1 MRNQPTPIYAANQPS
16 RNGAAWD
23 VDAEPALRLTWLF
36 AVMALPLLVVAGR
49 LVQLQWFLADG
60 FAVDERRESVS
71 FEPIPSRHG
80 RIIAADGTVLAFD
93 EERFQVLVHYRWLE
107 EPPNERW
114 LRDEAMTRLSR
125 SERRDKQKLA
135 AAMQEVLDRR
145 VAMWEALAEMTDR
158 KPNELSE
165 LRLRVQKRV
174 ERIFK
179 LVDERQAKQQRDNV
193 ADKPEATTSG
203 DSALSGEST
212 SPKLSRAWDVV
223 KHELTTSPT
232 RERRD
237 SLRIPEQSDYHVLI
251 ENVSSEECA
260 DIETQP
266 DRFPG
271 VRTDVITRRVYPH
284 GRVAPHLV
292 GHRGEINQ
300 VELDARHKRYSHG
313 DPLDYQASD
322 SIGKSGVE
330 QSYEEVLRGVRGQ
343 RKIVRDRNGI
353 VTRVEVVEPP
363 KIGRDVI
370 LSFNVALQEQATAL
384 LNEIVEGDSV
394 GRFSKTSERSTQE
407 GTERDET
414 HGLGNRA
421 TEGKQRPPGA
431 CIVAMDVQTGEIL
444 AAATAPTFDIND
456 WLSGSSDVR
465 EALLAD
471 ARSPMFPRATQMKLP
486 PGSVFKTVS
495 AVALLESGLID
506 PDRPIECVGYLD
518 TPKKNVCYTFTH
530 YGHGHYATD
539 LTKALA
545 ASCNVYFFKAARTI
559 GPQPLVDWAE
569 RFGFGQP
576 TGVDLS
582 GEVSGHLPRPPQ
594 QLPTSLAKGNAIG
607 KGLKKLGSTGVE
619 LASHEQLANDQAH
632 DLLPT
637 SPWDEESPAIA
648 TPKSSA
654 SKLSASKKPEP
665 WYPGSTLGLAIGQDR
680 LTVTPMQVARMMAAV
695 GNDGWLVTP
704 HVVCEIAAAP
714 ETELLSVSE
723 RQSDS
728 VPQSG
733 SLEAARKLSPS
744 EPISPVRR
752 RIAGLSDG
760 TLARVREG
768 LEQVVAATYGTGF
781 KTVRVK
787 EVQIAGKT
795 GTAETGKK
803 GGLDHAWFAG
813 YVPAD
818 RPQVAFVVV
827 LEQAGS
833 GGKEAGPVAKKFVQL
848 LLDQKVIRA
857 GR

>member
-1 MRNQPTPIYAANQPS
+1 MRNQPTPIYAANQPTRS
-16 RNGAAWD
+16 GAAWD

-36 AVMALPLLVVAGR
+36 VVMALPLLVVAGR

-60 FAVDERRESVS
+60 FAVEDRRESVS

-114 LRDEAMTRLSR
+114 LRDEAMAQLSR
-125 SERRDKQKLA
+125 TERRDKEKVA
-135 AAMQEVLDRR
+135 AAMQRVLDRR
-145 VAMWEALAEMTDR
+145 AAMWDALAEITDR
-158 KPNELSE
+158 KPKELGE
-165 LRLRVQKRV
+165 LRQRVQKRV
-174 ERIFK
+174 ERIFR
-179 LVDERQAKQQRDNV
+179 LVDERQGKQHRDNFANSV
-193 ADKPEATTSG
+193 TDAPEGAKS
-203 DSALSGEST
+203 DDQV
-212 SPKLSRAWDVV
+212 SPKLSRAWELV
-223 KHELTTSPT
+223 KHELTTSPI
-232 RERRD
+232 RERRE
-237 SLRIPEQSDYHVLI
+237 SLRIPEQSDYHVLL
-251 ENVSSEECA
+251 EDVSSEECA

-292 GHRGEINQ
+292 GHRGEISQ
-300 VELDARHKRYSHG
+300 SELDARRKRYPHG
-313 DPLDYQASD
+313 DPLDYQAGD

-353 VTRVEVVEPP
+353 ATRVEVVEPP

-384 LNEIVEGDSV
+384 LNQIVEG
-394 GRFSKTSERSTQE
+394 
-407 GTERDET
+407 ET
-414 HGLGNRA
+414 TA
-421 TEGKQRPPGA
+421 EKKRPPGA
-431 CIVAMDVQTGEIL
+431 CLVAINVQTGEIL

-456 WLSGSSDVR
+456 WLSGSGDVR
-465 EALLAD
+465 NALLAD
-471 ARSPMFPRATQMKLP
+471 TRSPMFPRATQMQLP
-486 PGSVFKTVS
+486 PGSVFKTIS
-495 AVALLESGLID
+495 AVALLESRQID

-569 RFGFGQP
+569 RFGFGMP
-576 TGVDLS
+576 TGIDLR
-582 GEVSGHLPRPPQ
+582 GEEGGHLPRPPLQ
-594 QLPTSLAKGNAIG
+594 VPATLATRNGMKKSSEKPSGIELAAHEELAKDDVI
-607 KGLKKLGSTGVE
+607 
-619 LASHEQLANDQAH
+619 H
-632 DLLPT
+632 DLPM
-637 SPWDEESPAIA
+637 SPWEDDSSK
-648 TPKSSA
+648 TSVLKTSGVKKS
-654 SKLSASKKPEP
+654 EP

-704 HVVCEIAAAP
+704 HLVREIAAAP
-714 ETELLSVSE
+714 ETELVADSTQRPA
-723 RQSDS
+723 RQS
-728 VPQSG
+728 
-733 SLEAARKLSPS
+733 LSPS
-744 EPISPVRR
+744 EPINPIRR
-752 RIAGLSDG
+752 QIEGLSDG

-768 LEQVVAATYGTGF
+768 LEQVVSATYGTGY
-781 KTVRVK
+781 KTVRMK
-787 EVQIAGKT
+787 EVSIAGKT

-813 YVPAD
+813 YVPAG
-818 RPQVAFVVV
+818 RPEVAFVVV

-848 LLDQKVIRA
+848 LLEQQVIRA
-857 GR
+857 RR